1 MSRDFFC
8 HEVVISATGHL
19 SVASMSRNAVCLAYE
34 IIITIRSCA
43 YASISSVIFESKNCS
58 RSLVVM
64 YPPNL
69 LISSNYYYYY

>member
-8 HEVVISATGHL
+8 HEVVISTTGNL
-19 SVASMSRNAVCLAYE
+19 SVASMSRNAVCHAYE
-34 IIITIRSCA
+34 IIITIRSRA
-43 YASISSVIFESKNCS
+43 YASVSSVIFESKNCS

-69 LISSNYYYYY
+69 LSGNCYYYY